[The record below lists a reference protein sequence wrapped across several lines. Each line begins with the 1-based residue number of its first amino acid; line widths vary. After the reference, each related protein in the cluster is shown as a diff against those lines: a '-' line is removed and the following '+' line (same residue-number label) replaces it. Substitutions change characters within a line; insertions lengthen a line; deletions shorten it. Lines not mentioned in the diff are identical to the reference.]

1 MGSALSESA
10 PLFCLR
16 NVHFSYGP
24 TQPVLRGVDFS
35 LYRGERLAVLGANG
49 AGKTTLLWLMVGL
62 LMPHGGII
70 EAFGRVRHG
79 ERDFNEVRR
88 RAGLLFQDPDDQ
100 LFCPTVLEDVVFGP
114 LNLGLDR
121 AAAVAFARRTLA
133 ALGLDGME
141 ERITYKLSGGEK
153 RLVSLAGVLA
163 MEPDVLLLDEP
174 TAGLDDRA
182 AARLIEAL
190 LCLDQAMVIVS
201 HDQAFRGRLANR
213 YVRLEDGVILPASA

>member
-1 MGSALSESA
+1 MSESA

-24 TQPVLRGVDFS
+24 AQPVLRGVDFS

-133 ALGLDGME
+133 TLGLDGME

-174 TAGLDDRA
+174 TAGLDVRA

-190 LCLDQAMVIVS
+190 LALDQAMVIVS

-213 YVRLEDGVILPASA
+213 YVRLEDGVILSAPA